1 MANIVIVGGG
11 AAGMMAA
18 AAAAGAGGNSVFP
31 NRVIL
36 IEKNEKLGKKL
47 FITGKGRCNVTNACE
62 IEDFFQHVMEH
73 AKFLY
78 SAVYGFDNRAVMD
91 FFERAGCPLKIE
103 RGQRVFPK
111 SDHSSDI
118 IKALEQ
124 ELKKLGVKILLNTEV
139 RKIRTI
145 QFEGGGE
152 RMSSE
157 TWDENHDGHG
167 KTKRSKKKLSCCARV
182 SSIDIYNTVTKKKSE
197 LSADRL
203 IVATG
208 GCSYRLTGST
218 GDGYRFAE
226 ECGHSVIPT
235 MPALVPFSVKEEWC
249 YRLQGLSLKNVQ
261 VSLELDGK
269 QIYADFGE
277 MLFTHYGVS
286 GPLILSASSY
296 YVHRAYRTG
305 NQETGSVDAKLLID
319 LKPALTHEQLDRR
332 ILRDFDDNKNKQLK
346 NVIGGLFPAK
356 LAPVMPVLAEIDAD
370 KRINEVTREER
381 ERFVRTIKRMELTI
395 TGVRDYNEAVIT
407 KGGVSTSEVSP
418 STMES
423 KRVRGL
429 YFAGEVLDLD
439 ALTGGFNLQIA
450 WSTGHLAGISA
461 VSGEL

>member
-1 MANIVIVGGG
+1 MANIMIVGGG

-18 AAAAGAGGNSVFP
+18 VAAAGAGGSAVSS

-62 IEDFFQHVMEH
+62 VEDFFQNVLEH

-91 FFERAGCPLKIE
+91 FFERAGCPLKVE

-118 IKALEQ
+118 IRALEQ
-124 ELKKLGVKILLNTEV
+124 ELGKLGVQVLLNTEV
-139 RKIRTI
+139 KAVRTTPLAAA
-145 QFEGGGE
+145 EE
-152 RMSSE
+152 
-157 TWDENHDGHG
+157 DNAG
-167 KTKRSKKKLSCCARV
+167 KKQSGKKKPACFARV
-182 SSIDIYNTVTKKKSE
+182 SGIELYDKVTRKRSE
-197 LSADRL
+197 WNVDKL

-208 GCSYRLTGST
+208 GCSYILTGST
-218 GDGYRFAE
+218 GDGYRFAK

-249 YRLQGLSLKNVQ
+249 YQLQGLSLKNVQ
-261 VSLELDGK
+261 VSLELGGK
-269 QIYADFGE
+269 QIYTDFGE

-296 YVHRAYRTG
+296 YVHRACRAG
-305 NQETGSVDAKLLID
+305 KQETEPVETKLLID

-346 NVIGGLFPAK
+346 NVICSLFPAK

-370 KRINEVTREER
+370 KRVNEVTREER
-381 ERFVRTIKRMELTI
+381 ERLIRTIKRMELTI
-395 TGVRDYNEAVIT
+395 TGVRDYDEAVIT
-407 KGGVSTSEVSP
+407 KGGVSTSEISP

-423 KRVRGL
+423 RLVKGL

-461 VSGEL
+461 VSDTA